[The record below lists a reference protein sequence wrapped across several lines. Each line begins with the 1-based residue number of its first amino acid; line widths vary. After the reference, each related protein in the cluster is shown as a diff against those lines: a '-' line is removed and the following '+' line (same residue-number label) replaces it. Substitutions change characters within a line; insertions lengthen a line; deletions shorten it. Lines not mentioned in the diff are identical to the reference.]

1 VRPIT
6 MVNLFSALLAT
17 FAVLRVWKWRSQAG
31 ALWLIC
37 FSAGV
42 IMLNAWF
49 DFLDMSD
56 PHRASQNS
64 PDLSN
69 RKI

>member
-1 VRPIT
+1 

-17 FAVLRVWKWRSQAG
+17 FAVLRVWKWRGQAG

-49 DFLDMSD
+49 VFLD
-56 PHRASQNS
+56 
-64 PDLSN
+64 
-69 RKI
+69 IF